1 MHSLLGLYC
10 TKNHKWVLSDIAFV
24 WRRIGFIILLF
35 YLFFIVIF
43 FCRVFQFWLLFL
55 CILIIN

>member
-24 WRRIGFIILLF
+24 SRRIGFIILLF
-35 YLFFIVIF
+35 YLFLFFLQGSSVLALIF
-43 FCRVFQFWLLFL
+43 MYF
-55 CILIIN
+55 NY

>member
-10 TKNHKWVLSDIAFV
+10 TKNHKRVLSDIASV
-24 WRRIGFIILLF
+24 WRIGFIILLF
-35 YLFFIVIF
+35 LIYFNFF
-43 FCRVFQFWLLFL
+43 FCRVPQFWLLFL